1 MSSRDFDLARAAMQ
15 VRWDPSRENSVLAR
29 TIHRYERRARVRRA
43 ATWMAA
49 AAFALLLLRVLPRLG
64 ASFDDSGGFA
74 GARPA
79 SSGTGGNAG
88 TG

>member
-1 MSSRDFDLARAAMQ
+1 MSDLEAARTALQ
-15 VRWDPSRENSVLAR
+15 VRWDLVRERRVLAR
-29 TIHRYERRARVRRA
+29 TLERYERRARVRRA

-64 ASFDDSGGFA
+64 ATVDDSGGFA

>member
-1 MSSRDFDLARAAMQ
+1 MSAHDLEAARAAMR
-15 VRWDPSRENSVLAR
+15 VRWDPRRERRVLAKTLGR
-29 TIHRYERRARVRRA
+29 SEQRARLRRA

-49 AAFALLLLRVLPRLG
+49 AAAVLLFLRVLPRLG
-64 ASFDDSGGFA
+64 STIDDSGGFA

-79 SSGTGGNAG
+79 SSGTGGSAG

>member
-1 MSSRDFDLARAAMQ
+1 MNARDFEVPCAAMQ
-15 VRWDPSRENSVLAR
+15 VRWDQARERSVLAR
-29 TIHRYERRARVRRA
+29 AIRRYERRARVRRA

-64 ASFDDSGGFA
+64 GTIDDSGGFA

>member
-1 MSSRDFDLARAAMQ
+1 MSAHDLEAARAALQ
-15 VRWDPSRENSVLAR
+15 VRWDPPRERHVLAR
-29 TIHRYERRARVRRA
+29 TLERCERRARARRA
-43 ATWMAA
+43 ATWMVAA
-49 AAFALLLLRVLPRLG
+49 AIALLLLRVLPRLG
-64 ASFDDSGGFA
+64 GTLDDSGGFA